1 MNKNK
6 GFPFLRGGVR
16 RGLLL
21 LLMLLPLCGFAQ
33 TLTQYEYWFDDDF
46 AGRRIAS
53 LSGKE
58 KDLTVTIDTY
68 FLETGLHRL
77 NLRVKQSDGKY
88 SAITTSSFLKVVMGE
103 AKWLEYWF
111 DGDETNKKR
120 IAGTAASDGNGYVF
134 NSEVDISELSVGNHQ
149 LYYRAV
155 SDNGLISTAV
165 SVSPFLK
172 LVTGEAKWLEYWFDG
187 DRANKKRIAG
197 TKASD
202 GNGYV
207 FNNELD
213 VSGLDPGHHR
223 LYYRAVSDNGLVS
236 TSVST
241 SSVVVK
247 LLAEQ
252 AQMASDAK
260 ISGYRISVDG
270 KNVET
275 RRFSNPQLY
284 WDLDEPLDARK
295 YTTGNHSVKVTFWN
309 TAGSSVSVEQPFE
322 VLAPVTPT
330 ITLTAEE
337 KNGVVNFKFNS
348 VPNDLEYGLIR
359 VDANGAKHKVDGK
372 KYSVYPTTMSA
383 SDNPPAGSYTYYV
396 AMLYRDASG
405 TREKVQSNKVAVNIA
420 KPQTEVEAA
429 QEYGYITGSIVC
441 DKNTTWK
448 GLTVEV
454 SGDATESLKVKNG
467 IFNLQKIPVGM
478 TLTLA
483 VEGDKVHDYE
493 TKTLTIKAGE
503 NNVTINGTL
512 REEYYPSN
520 LENDLALKSGTYL
533 ETIQKDVNGKKYHA
547 VKFSVKNLSAQNKW
561 KGIVRV
567 KAVNID
573 SRNISHLLKTNI
585 YEGRTEAELELDGLE
600 TADLEIVIDKL
611 NLKKDSRIDFYLE
624 SDGRWEGFDEA
635 NETKPIELVGY
646 TKSPI
651 RMTMA
656 KMEEDALTKWDDE
669 AKEDFAYLMLGL
681 GSLTDGLDYVVGDFS
696 PYLPTM
702 QEFVKKYGHTTDVK
716 AGIKKMVE
724 WLSGKTALEALN
736 ELNAFNVTSS
746 GVSLTKTLKNI
757 VLPKSSILQKFKKD
771 VIVKSSDIAEANAIL
786 GAVVG
791 IAKAVGGSND
801 TFERAMNCASALY
814 TICADVSVP
823 VASMFYTY
831 SVVGKSLINK
841 ALQIQGATHDLHLA
855 ARLNGN
861 KVFTGEQTGANA
873 NRQNTAVDFKIV
885 VNKKKGKPIDFTKT
899 DAQSQIKNIYV
910 VAKGAMS
917 SAEHYF
923 KRIYMKDG
931 LMLRYDGKNGTLQEG
946 FVLSQF
952 YLVIEWNNKRKTF
965 IPMIE
970 ACDGVAI
977 DFSNLNQT
985 DTFENYKPATYTV
998 TLTTATGEDKM
1009 ADELYLGKDTNRK

>member
-1 MNKNK
+1 M
-6 GFPFLRGGVR
+6 L
-16 RGLLL
+16 GLLL
-21 LLMLLPLCGFAQ
+21 LLPASLSAQ
-33 TLTQYEYWFDDDF
+33 SLTLYEYWFDDDF
-46 AGRRIAS
+46 SGRNVGT
-53 LSGKE
+53 LSGK
-58 KDLTVTIDTY
+58 DAVINTSIDTRS
-68 FLETGLHRL
+68 LDVGQHWLK
-77 NLRVKQSDGKY
+77 LRVRQSDGKY
-88 SAITTSSFLKVVMGE
+88 SAITVSPFWKFLIGE

-111 DGDETNKKR
+111 DDDYTNSKR
-120 IAGTAASDGNGYVF
+120 LAGTAASDGNGYVF
-134 NSEVDISELSVGNHQ
+134 MGDVDVSELSPGIHQ
-149 LYYRAV
+149 MFCRAV
-155 SDNGLISTAV
+155 SDDGMVATAV
-165 SVSPFLK
+165 STSSFLK
-172 LVTGEAKWLEYWFDG
+172 LVTGEAKWLEYWFD
-187 DRANKKRIAG
+187 DDYANAKRLAG
-197 TKASD
+197 TAASD

-207 FNNELD
+207 FNNEVD
-213 VSGLDPGHHR
+213 VSELDPGHHR
-223 LYYRAVSDNGLVS
+223 MYYRAVSDDGFVS
-236 TSVST
+236 SSVST
-241 SSVVVK
+241 SPVVVK
-247 LLAEQ
+247 ALAEL
-252 AQMASDAK
+252 MNPLDAK
-260 ISGYRISVDG
+260 ITSYKISVDG
-270 KNVET
+270 KTDEI
-275 RRFSNPQLY
+275 RYLGNPQAAYSANHL
-284 WDLDEPLDARK
+284 LDASK
-295 YTTGNHSVKVTFWN
+295 YSKGKHMMKATFWN
-309 TAGSSVSVEQPFE
+309 SAGASVSVEQQFE
-322 VLAPVTPT
+322 VLTPTAAPT

-337 KNGVVNFKFNS
+337 KNGVVNLAFNS
-348 VPNDLEYGLIR
+348 VPNDVKHFLVR
-359 VDANGAKHKVDGK
+359 KDVNGAIASVENKDYG
-372 KYSVYPTTMSA
+372 VYPATVSF
-383 SDNPPAGSYTYYV
+383 SDAPPAAGSYTYYV
-396 AMLYRDASG
+396 LMSYKDAYGSYKPL
-405 TREKVQSNKVAVNIA
+405 TSNEVTVNVT
-420 KPQTEVEAA
+420 KTHTEVEATK
-429 QEYGYITGSIVC
+429 EYGYITGRIVS
-441 DKNTTWK
+441 DKNSILK
-448 GLTVEV
+448 ELMVNV
-454 SGDATESLKVKNG
+454 SGDATKTLTAKNG
-467 IFNLQKIPVGM
+467 IFKLQKIPVGM

-483 VEGDKVHDYE
+483 VEGDNAHDYE

-512 REEYYPSN
+512 REDYYPDN
-520 LENDLALKSGTYL
+520 MEHDLCLDSRV
-533 ETIQKDVNGKKYHA
+533 ETLIKEEDGKRSHT
-547 VKFSVKNLSAQNKW
+547 VKFSVRNLSAHNKW
-561 KGIVRV
+561 KGKIRVQAINKDVPVIPIFVRT
-567 KAVNID
+567 K
-573 SRNISHLLKTNI
+573 
-585 YEGRTEAELELDGLE
+585 YEGKTQEELELAGLE
-600 TADLEIVIDKL
+600 TARVEITIDELVLEKETNFKL
-611 NLKKDSRIDFYLE
+611 YVY
-624 SDGRWEGFDEA
+624 SDGRWVDFDEV
-635 NETKPIELVGY
+635 NVEKLVEYTRYPIETKMDKTEHNY
-646 TKSPI
+646 
-651 RMTMA
+651 A
-656 KMEEDALTKWDDE
+656 KWNDE
-669 AKEDFAYLMLGL
+669 AREEFAYLMLGL
-681 GSLTDGLDYVVGDFS
+681 GSLTDGLDYVIGDFS

-716 AGIKKMVE
+716 AGIKKVVE

-861 KVFTGEQTGANA
+861 EVFTGEQTGANA

-885 VNKKKGKPIDFTKT
+885 VKKKNGKPIDFTKT
-899 DAQSQIKNIYV
+899 DVQSQIKNIHV
-910 VAKGAMS
+910 VAKGAKS

-931 LMLRYDGKNGTLQEG
+931 LMLRCDGKNGTLQEG

-977 DFSNLNQT
+977 DFSNLNQV

>member
-6 GFPFLRGGVR
+6 GFPLSWRGVR
-16 RGLLL
+16 GGLLL

-46 AGRRIAS
+46 AGRRIAG

-58 KDLTVTIDTY
+58 KDVTASIDTY
-68 FLETGLHRL
+68 FLEAGLHRL
-77 NLRVKQSDGKY
+77 SLRVKQSDGKY
-88 SAITTSSFLKVVMGE
+88 SAITSSPFLKLTTGE
-103 AKWLEYWF
+103 AQTLEYWF
-111 DGDETNKKR
+111 DERFDQRNTTS
-120 IAGTAASDGNGYVF
+120 ISASDAVQELNLDLRDDTKFPPGFHKLNMRVTIDGEPSAVYSSVVLKLAAGSISKLEYWLDDDIANVKTIQGTESTEGGSYQFLGDLDLTDGTPGYH
-134 NSEVDISELSVGNHQ
+134 L
-149 LYYRAV
+149 LRCRAV
-155 SDNGLISTAV
+155 SNSGKTTTAV
-165 SVSPFLK
+165 TTVP
-172 LVTGEAKWLEYWFDG
+172 
-187 DRANKKRIAG
+187 IM
-197 TKASD
+197 
-202 GNGYV
+202 
-207 FNNELD
+207 
-213 VSGLDPGHHR
+213 
-223 LYYRAVSDNGLVS
+223 
-236 TSVST
+236 
-241 SSVVVK
+241 VK
-247 LLAEQ
+247 LKYGQNAT
-252 AQMASDAK
+252 DAK
-260 ISGYRISVDG
+260 ITSYKISVDG
-270 KNVET
+270 KTDEI
-275 RRFSNPQLY
+275 RYLGNPQAAYSANHL
-284 WDLDEPLDARK
+284 LDASK
-295 YTTGNHSVKVTFWN
+295 YSKGKHMMKATFWN
-309 TAGSSVSVEQPFE
+309 SAGASVSVEQQFE
-322 VLAPVTPT
+322 VLAPTAAPT

-337 KNGVVNFKFNS
+337 KNGVVNLAFNS
-348 VPNDLEYGLIR
+348 VPNDVKHFLVR
-359 VDANGAKHKVDGK
+359 KDVNGAIASVENKDYG
-372 KYSVYPTTMSA
+372 VYPATVSF
-383 SDNPPAGSYTYYV
+383 SDAPPAAGSYTYYV
-396 AMLYRDASG
+396 LMSYKDVSG
-405 TREKVQSNKVAVNIA
+405 SYKPLTSNEVTVNVT
-420 KPQTEVEAA
+420 KTHTEVEAIK
-429 QEYGYITGSIVC
+429 EYGYITGRIVS
-441 DKNTTWK
+441 DKNSILK
-448 GLTVEV
+448 ELMVNV
-454 SGDATESLKVKNG
+454 SGDATKTLTAKNG

-483 VEGDKVHDYE
+483 VEGDNAHDYE

-512 REEYYPSN
+512 REDYYPDN
-520 LENDLALKSGTYL
+520 MEHDLCLDSRV
-533 ETIQKDVNGKKYHA
+533 ETLIKEEDGKRSHT
-547 VKFSVKNLSAQNKW
+547 VKFSVRNLSAHNKW
-561 KGIVRV
+561 KGKIRVQAINKDVPVIPIFVRT
-567 KAVNID
+567 K
-573 SRNISHLLKTNI
+573 
-585 YEGRTEAELELDGLE
+585 YEGKTQEELELDGLE
-600 TADLEIVIDKL
+600 TARVEITIDELVLEKETNFKL
-611 NLKKDSRIDFYLE
+611 YVY
-624 SDGRWEGFDEA
+624 SDGRWVDFDEV
-635 NETKPIELVGY
+635 NVEKLVEYTRYPIETKMDKTEHNY
-646 TKSPI
+646 
-651 RMTMA
+651 A
-656 KMEEDALTKWDDE
+656 KWNDE
-669 AKEDFAYLMLGL
+669 AREEFAYLMLGL

-716 AGIKKMVE
+716 AGIKKVVE

-801 TFERAMNCASALY
+801 TFERAMNCASVLY

-885 VNKKKGKPIDFTKT
+885 VKKKNGKPINFTKT

-977 DFSNLNQT
+977 DFSNVNQT

>member
-1 MNKNK
+1 MSKK
-6 GFPFLRGGVR
+6 TT
-16 RGLLL
+16 
-21 LLMLLPLCGFAQ
+21 MLLWLFLLCLFPNRATAQ
-33 TLTQYEYWFDDDF
+33 TLEYWFDDRYDQRNTT
-46 AGRRIAS
+46 AIAATDAAQE
-53 LSGKE
+53 LNLDLRDNTKFPSGFHK
-58 KDLTVTIDTY
+58 LNMRVTI
-68 FLETGLHRL
+68 G
-77 NLRVKQSDGKY
+77 GKPSAVY
-88 SAITTSSFLKVVMGE
+88 SSGVLKLAAG
-103 AKWLEYWF
+103 KISKLEYWL
-111 DGDETNKKR
+111 DDDIANKKS
-120 IAGTAASDGNGYVF
+120 IGGTESTNGSQFQFLDSLDLTDATPGYH
-134 NSEVDISELSVGNHQ
+134 LLHC
-149 LYYRAV
+149 RAV
-155 SDNGLISTAV
+155 SNSGRTA
-165 SVSPFLK
+165 SA
-172 LVTGEAKWLEYWFDG
+172 VTTTP
-187 DRANKKRIAG
+187 I
-197 TKASD
+197 
-202 GNGYV
+202 
-207 FNNELD
+207 
-213 VSGLDPGHHR
+213 
-223 LYYRAVSDNGLVS
+223 
-236 TSVST
+236 
-241 SSVVVK
+241 VVK
-247 LLAEQ
+247 SMYSEGG
-252 AQMASDAK
+252 K
-260 ISGYRISVDG
+260 ILGCKILVDG
-270 KNVET
+270 QTKDIRHFE
-275 RRFSNPQLY
+275 NPKSL
-284 WDLDEPLDARK
+284 LDFNEPLDARK
-295 YTTGNHSVKVTFWN
+295 LSIGSHTLNVTFWN
-309 TAGSSVSVEQPFE
+309 SANGEVSVEQQFQVVEPE
-322 VLAPVTPT
+322 TPS

-337 KNGVVNFKFNS
+337 KDGVVNLEFNS
-348 VPNDLEYGLIR
+348 VPNDAKHFLMR
-359 VDANGAKHKVDGK
+359 KDANGATANVESKDYGI
-372 KYSVYPTTMSA
+372 YPRSVCF
-383 SDNPPAGSYTYYV
+383 SDAPPAAGSYTYYV
-396 AMLYRDASG
+396 LMSYQDAIDSYKPL
-405 TREKVQSNKVAVNIA
+405 RSNEVTVNVT
-420 KPQTEVEAA
+420 KTHTETEAS

-441 DKNTTWK
+441 DKNTTWNRV
-448 GLTVEV
+448 TVKV
-454 SGDATESLKVKNG
+454 SNTSNELVVKNG
-467 IFNLQKIPVGM
+467 IFKLLTKIPVGKVL
-478 TLTLA
+478 TLT
-483 VEGDKVHDYE
+483 VEGDETHDYE
-493 TKTLTIKAGE
+493 TKTVTIVAGE

-624 SDGRWEGFDEA
+624 SDGRWEGFEEA

-899 DAQSQIKNIYV
+899 DAQSQIKNIHV
-910 VAKGAMS
+910 VAKGAKS
-917 SAEHYF
+917 SAEYYF